1 MKDVI
6 NPNVRNALD
15 CRACNFEMSDKF
27 NEQVLELIRKGI
39 EEELTFWKEVTLVPY
54 KLNIYEK
61 GGFFKAHVDT
71 PTDPSMIG
79 SLVIN
84 LPSPHKVGINSS
96 DFHPRLSSYFILY
109 STLLYYTISPCM
121 VDFFLFDDPLTL

>member
-6 NPNVRNALD
+6 NSNVRNALD
-15 CRACNFEMSDKF
+15 CRACNFEMSEKF
-27 NEQVLELIRKGI
+27 NKEVLEVIRKEI
-39 EEELTFWKEVTLVPY
+39 EEKSTQGKEVTLVPY

-84 LPSPHKVGINSS
+84 LPSPHKV
-96 DFHPRLSSYFILY
+96 
-109 STLLYYTISPCM
+109 
-121 VDFFLFDDPLTL
+121 